1 MARLT
6 VALALPAG
14 ELGPVE
20 RELALAGYDVVP
32 VTTPDEF
39 ASLLESRREFALA
52 VLDGESDFDKSI
64 EFYSLLHENGRDI
77 PALMVVSPRAL
88 TQLTGAVTRA
98 SINDEYFTR
107 PYSADS
113 LRWRVEAMLIRSQT
127 VDDGKG
133 PIIES
138 DQGINTTGGG
148 PKRATIVAVFNPKGG
163 VGKTTISMNL
173 ATTLQVRRGQR
184 VLLVDADTVTGH
196 IANSLGLEQV
206 NTVDDA
212 WEDDRHEGVA
222 PRTLAQLATNHPNGL
237 EVVVLTSQPLESG
250 NLDPTLVGDA
260 LSFSRRGYDFIIVD
274 MHPSYGLINRA
285 IFERADRILVPIT
298 PDVPALRAGV
308 QLSGLAVDLGVR
320 DKLAMVVN
328 RANSGVSVAD
338 MERTVGMPALALIRS
353 GGLLFVRAAN
363 EGHSVVEQFPREKVT
378 EDFDALADRLLG
390 IEGKQPEPTTPKGR
404 PALRNIFGRTK
415 EAARV

>member
-6 VALALPAG
+6 VALALPDEEKEPVVR
-14 ELGPVE
+14 ELG
-20 RELALAGYDVVP
+20 AAGYDVVP
-32 VTTPDEF
+32 VGSPDEL
-39 ASLLESRREFALA
+39 AVLLDSRRDFALA
-52 VLDGESDFDKSI
+52 VLDGESDFDQSL
-64 EFYSLLHENGRDI
+64 EYYSLLHENGRDI

-88 TQLTGAVTRA
+88 ERLSGSGSRTT
-98 SINDEYFTR
+98 INDEYFTR

-113 LRWRVEAMLIRSQT
+113 LRWRVEAMLIRAQT

-133 PIIES
+133 DVIVSGPGG
-138 DQGINTTGGG
+138 DPTGG

-163 VGKTTISMNL
+163 VGKTTVSMNL
-173 ATTLQVRRGQR
+173 AATLQVRRNKR

-196 IANSLGLEQV
+196 IANSLGLDQV
-206 NTVDDA
+206 KTVDDA
-212 WEDDRHEGVA
+212 WEDDIAEGNA
-222 PRTLAQLATNHPNGL
+222 PRTLGELATHHANGL
-237 EVVVLTSQPLESG
+237 EVAVLTNQPLDTG

-274 MHPSYGLINRA
+274 MHPSYGPINRV
-285 IFERADRILVPIT
+285 IFERADKILVPIT

-308 QLSGLAVDLGVR
+308 QLTGVAVDLGIR

-328 RANSGVSVAD
+328 RANAGVSVAD
-338 MERTVGMPALALIRS
+338 MERTVGMPAMALIRS

-363 EGHSVVEQFPREKVT
+363 EGQSVVEMFPREKVT

-390 IEGKQPEPTTPKGR
+390 SEEAPSEQPAAGR
-404 PALRNIFGRTK
+404 PRFGVFGRAK
-415 EAARV
+415 EAARA

>member
-1 MARLT
+1 MGRQS
-6 VALALPAG
+6 VAIVLPSDELA
-14 ELGPVE
+14 PVE
-20 RELALAGYDVVP
+20 RELATAGYDVVAISS
-32 VTTPDEF
+32 PDEF
-39 ASLLESRREFALA
+39 ALALDSRREFALA
-52 VLDGESDFDKSI
+52 VLDGERDFDQSL
-64 EFYSLLHENGRDI
+64 EYYSLLHENGRDI
-77 PALMVVSPRAL
+77 PALMVVSPRNL
-88 TQLTGAVTRA
+88 EQLTATTTKA
-98 SINDEYFTR
+98 TINDEYFTR

-138 DQGINTTGGG
+138 DQGLDSASWT
-148 PKRATIVAVFNPKGG
+148 KRATIVAVFNPKGG

-196 IANSLGLEQV
+196 IANSLGLDQIQ
-206 NTVDDA
+206 TVDDA
-212 WEDDRHEGVA
+212 WEDDLADGHDL
-222 PRTLAQLATNHPNGL
+222 RTLAELATHHPNGL
-237 EVVVLTSQPLESG
+237 QVAVLTTRPLESG
-250 NLDPTLVGDA
+250 NLEPVRVGEA
-260 LSFSRRGYDFIIVD
+260 LSFSRKGYDFIIVD
-274 MHPSYGLINRA
+274 MHPSYGAVNRE

-308 QLSGLAVDLGVR
+308 QLSSVAVELGVR

-328 RANSGVSVAD
+328 RANSGVSVSD

-363 EGHSVVEQFPREKVT
+363 EGHAVVEQFPREKVT

-390 IEGKQPEPTTPKGR
+390 SEGGQVEPSSTTKGASFR
-404 PALRNIFGRTK
+404 LFGRAK

>member
-6 VALALPAG
+6 VALALPDEEKEPVVR
-14 ELGPVE
+14 ELG
-20 RELALAGYDVVP
+20 AAGYDVVP
-32 VTTPDEF
+32 VTSPDEL
-39 ASLLESRREFALA
+39 AVLLDSRRDFALA
-52 VLDGESDFDKSI
+52 VLDGESDFDQSL
-64 EFYSLLHENGRDI
+64 EYYSLLHENGRDI

-88 TQLTGAVTRA
+88 ERLSGSA
-98 SINDEYFTR
+98 SRTTINDEYFTR

-113 LRWRVEAMLIRSQT
+113 LRWRVEAMLIRAQT

-133 PIIES
+133 DVIVSGPGG
-138 DQGINTTGGG
+138 DPTGG

-163 VGKTTISMNL
+163 VGKTTVSMNL
-173 ATTLQVRRGQR
+173 ATTLQVRRNKR

-196 IANSLGLEQV
+196 IANSLGLDQV
-206 NTVDDA
+206 KTVDDA
-212 WEDDRHEGVA
+212 WEDDIAEGNP
-222 PRTLAQLATNHPNGL
+222 PRTLGELATHHANGL
-237 EVVVLTSQPLESG
+237 EVAVLTNQPLDTG

-274 MHPSYGLINRA
+274 MHPSYGPINRV
-285 IFERADRILVPIT
+285 IFERADKILVPIT

-308 QLSGLAVDLGVR
+308 QLTGVAVDLGIR

-328 RANSGVSVAD
+328 RANAGVSVAD
-338 MERTVGMPALALIRS
+338 MERTVGMPAMALIRS

-363 EGHSVVEQFPREKVT
+363 EGQSVVEMFPREKVT

-390 IEGKQPEPTTPKGR
+390 SEEAPSEQPAAGR
-404 PALRNIFGRTK
+404 PRFGVFGRAK
-415 EAARV
+415 EAARA

>member
-6 VALALPAG
+6 VALALPAE

-32 VTTPDEF
+32 VTSPDEF
-39 ASLLESRREFALA
+39 ATLLDSRREFALA

-64 EFYSLLHENGRDI
+64 EFYSLLHEDGRDI
-77 PALMVVSPRAL
+77 PALMVVSPKRL
-88 TQLTGAVTRA
+88 EQLTGAVTKA
-98 SINDEYFTR
+98 GINDEYFTR

-138 DQGINTTGGG
+138 DQGISMTGGG

-196 IANSLGLEQV
+196 IANSLGLDQV
-206 NTVDDA
+206 KTVDDA
-212 WEDDRHEGVA
+212 WEDDRHDGVE
-222 PRTLAQLATNHPNGL
+222 PRTLAQLATHHANGL
-237 EVVVLTSQPLESG
+237 EVAVLTTQPLESG
-250 NLDPTLVGDA
+250 NLDPQLVGDA

-274 MHPSYGLINRA
+274 MHPSYGPINRT
-285 IFERADRILVPIT
+285 IFKRADRILVPIT

-308 QLSGLAVDLGVR
+308 QLSGLAEELGLR

-363 EGHSVVEQFPREKVT
+363 EGRSVVEQFPREKVT

-390 IEGKQPEPTTPKGR
+390 IEGNKPEPTTPTAR
-404 PALRNIFGRTK
+404 PALRNIFGRSK
-415 EAARV
+415 ETARV

>member
-6 VALALPAG
+6 VAVALPPD
-14 ELGPVE
+14 ELGPVA
-20 RELALAGYDVVP
+20 RELASAGYDVVG
-32 VTTPDEF
+32 VATPEEF
-39 ASLLESRREFALA
+39 GALLDSRRDVALA
-52 VLDGESDFDKSI
+52 VLDGERDFDQSI
-64 EFYSLLHENGRDI
+64 EYYSLLHDNGRAI
-77 PALMVVSPRAL
+77 PALMVVAPRAL
-88 TQLTGAVTRA
+88 EQLSGVSTKAT
-98 SINDEYFTR
+98 INDEYFTR

-113 LRWRVEAMLIRSQT
+113 LRWRVEAMLIRSHT

-138 DQGINTTGGG
+138 SAGIESSWN
-148 PKRATIVAVFNPKGG
+148 KRATIVAIFNPKGG
-163 VGKTTISMNL
+163 VGKTTVAMNL
-173 ATTLQVRRGQR
+173 ATTLQVRRGQK

-206 NTVDDA
+206 QTVDDA
-212 WEDDRHEGVA
+212 WEDDLAEGSTL
-222 PRTLAQLATNHPNGL
+222 RTFAQLAVHHPNGL
-237 EVVVLTSQPLESG
+237 EVAVLTTQPLDSG
-250 NLDPTLVGDA
+250 NLDPERVAEA
-260 LSFSRRGYDFIIVD
+260 LSYSRKGYDYIIVD
-274 MHPSYGLINRA
+274 MHPSYGPVNRA

-308 QLSGLAVDLGVR
+308 QLSGVATELGIR

-338 MERTVGMPALALIRS
+338 MERTVGMPAMALIRS

-363 EGHSVVEQFPREKVT
+363 EGIAVVEQFPREKVT

-390 IEGKQPEPTTPKGR
+390 IEAQAADATVAVGTNRTPIQR
-404 PALRNIFGRTK
+404 FFNRSK
-415 EAARV
+415 EAARA

>member
-6 VALALPAG
+6 VALALPAE

-32 VTTPDEF
+32 VATPDEF
-39 ASLLESRREFALA
+39 ATLLDSRREFALA

-64 EFYSLLHENGRDI
+64 EFYSLLHDDGRDI

-88 TQLTGAVTRA
+88 EQLTGAV
-98 SINDEYFTR
+98 SKVGNNDEYFTR

-138 DQGINTTGGG
+138 DRGISTTGGG

-196 IANSLGLEQV
+196 IANSLGLDQV
-206 NTVDDA
+206 KTVDDA
-212 WEDDRHEGVA
+212 WEDDRHEGIE
-222 PRTLAQLATNHPNGL
+222 PRTLAQLATHHANGL
-237 EVVVLTSQPLESG
+237 EVAVLTTQPLESG
-250 NLDPTLVGDA
+250 NLDPLLVGDA

-274 MHPSYGLINRA
+274 MHPSYGPINRA

-308 QLSGLAVDLGVR
+308 QLSGLAEELGLR

-363 EGHSVVEQFPREKVT
+363 EGRAVVEQFPREKVT

-390 IEGKQPEPTTPKGR
+390 IEGNKPEPTAQAPR
-404 PALRNIFGRTK
+404 PALRNIFGRPK
-415 EAARV
+415 ETARV